1 MNSYNQNTYFYN
13 RNMNYPN
20 SSISNNL
27 INKLYKLKIYKK
39 INKTLKI
46 YQKKK

>member
-1 MNSYNQNTYFYN
+1 MIIY
-13 RNMNYPN
+13 
-20 SSISNNL
+20 NNL
-27 INKLYKLKIYKK
+27 INEFNEFNELKIYKK